1 MTETKLGKNAVR
13 ERREYF
19 RQWRA
24 KNKDKVRES
33 NRRYWERR
41 AAKRNDEDQEVEQ

>member
-1 MTETKLGKNAVR
+1 MSIEEQAR
-13 ERREYF
+13 EKQQAYY

-24 KNKDKVRES
+24 KNKDRIKES

-41 AAKRNDEDQEVEQ
+41 TAKKAADKQETRAV

>member
-1 MTETKLGKNAVR
+1 MAATTLQGRAAE

-24 KNKDKVRES
+24 KNKDKVREN

-41 AAKRNDEDQEVEQ
+41 AEKKAQAEQEAG